1 MLMRC
6 RIKESLQGFVATV
19 MLATCAPIAAWGQA
33 DQSIAEDFSLFTAG
47 SEEAPSTAINST
59 DERSRR
65 AISTSRDGRATAHTR
80 PTGPVR
86 AINPDAYGAQ
96 LNTVVGHYDGAYVVK
111 VRAKTLPGNKQDN
124 ARLNIGLWEDA
135 ANQYNQTNY
144 YENFVTTK
152 GEWREFTYEFNNT
165 SYAGSDR
172 MFVAFYTNDQ
182 VVIDDVSVE
191 RSTTLSAPT
200 TYKAT
205 DYTPDGFT
213 AHWSAVKGATHY
225 LFSLFHN
232 EATPVTEDH
241 AYTENFASLSSGQL
255 PEGWTYKS
263 ATGVAPTVYQNSEG
277 GVASALMLRNGDVVT
292 MPDDGGRI
300 TSLTF
305 SIIECQ
311 LPKNPEDLWGTEIH
325 VELWNGA
332 SWSDFTTIQVDASEY
347 GNQLIHDIDWSRS
360 TEREEQSVRACASA
374 CQDCPTTAPS
384 D

>member
-59 DERSRR
+59 DGTIPSRYFHQP
-65 AISTSRDGRATAHTR
+65 GW
-80 PTGPVR
+80 TGYGVHQ
-86 AINPDAYGAQ
+86 ANGTCALINPDAYGAQ

-111 VRAKTLPGNKQDN
+111 VRAKTLPGNKQDY

-191 RSTTLSAPT
+191 RSTTLS
-200 TYKAT
+200 
-205 DYTPDGFT
+205 
-213 AHWSAVKGATHY
+213 
-225 LFSLFHN
+225 
-232 EATPVTEDH
+232 
-241 AYTENFASLSSGQL
+241 LS
-255 PEGWTYKS
+255 
-263 ATGVAPTVYQNSEG
+263 
-277 GVASALMLRNGDVVT
+277 
-292 MPDDGGRI
+292 
-300 TSLTF
+300 
-305 SIIECQ
+305 
-311 LPKNPEDLWGTEIH
+311 
-325 VELWNGA
+325 
-332 SWSDFTTIQVDASEY
+332 
-347 GNQLIHDIDWSRS
+347 LIHI
-360 TEREEQSVRACASA
+360 
-374 CQDCPTTAPS
+374 
-384 D
+384 